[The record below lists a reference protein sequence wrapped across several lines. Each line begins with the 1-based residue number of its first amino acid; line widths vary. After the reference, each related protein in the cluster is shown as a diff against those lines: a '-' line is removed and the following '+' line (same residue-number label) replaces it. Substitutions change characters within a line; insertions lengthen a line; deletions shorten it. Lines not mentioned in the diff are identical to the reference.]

1 MKSTSV
7 LWAAVLLAGLSAPA
21 QVDEARRYFS
31 LSTEGPVRAGGT
43 VPVRVSAQGVDTL
56 EFRLYRVNDPVK
68 FFETLSDAHSAGQA
82 ARRRPKAV
90 TPIEKFDEWRR
101 NVRAAIRDLGRAQFG
116 PGQRRE
122 IRAFLNP
129 PVKAPA
135 KAPSAKGV
143 ATEYAQ
149 TPLLNPQQVVRVWKQ
164 PVKAKTKW
172 DSVTVPVQLS
182 QKGLYLLEATDG
194 RLQAYTILSVTDLA
208 LLTKAEPGRVLVR
221 VVDRGK
227 GAPVD
232 GVSLRLFDQS
242 RAEVAG
248 ERATSGGEAF
258 EWRSQRNHPEG
269 LLVTARKGDEFAVTT
284 IDSWAM
290 GGDREEL
297 TGYVY
302 TDRPVYRPGH
312 PVHTRAIV
320 RRPTLEGYELP
331 SESNVEIEIT
341 NPDDGTV
348 LKKQARLS
356 AAGTAS
362 ADVTLASD
370 APLGYYAVKVSSG
383 EATTYGG
390 FHVEEYRKPEY
401 EVRVRADQG
410 RILQG
415 EHASFQASARYYYG
429 EPVTSAKVEWTL
441 YRSRSWPPWFD
452 SDDAEMGEGDDE
464 EGSDGISYGSET
476 VAEGKGEL
484 DGQGRITIRVP
495 TTRGRTD
502 LRYGLQ
508 VNVTDSGGREIS
520 GAASVTATR
529 GPFFISV
536 EPARY
541 VTAKGSPASL
551 EVQARDYD
559 GKAVSGV
566 AFQVGVSEHIWKKPA
581 QAPFTTIS
589 GTTGADGRGSV
600 SFVPPKGGVYRARVT
615 AGGPG
620 GVTLDGDCHLWVEG
634 EGFDL
639 PGEDRIQIVPDKKS
653 YKSGETAKLL
663 LVTGGPAHVWVS
675 AEARGVLWQRWVE
688 VKGSSVTVEAKI
700 EPPWEPNVYI
710 EAVFVRDDTLHRGSK
725 MLKVP
730 PAGKLLTVDV
740 AADKATYQPGE
751 PAVFKVKAADSQ
763 GKPVSA
769 EFSLGVVDESI
780 YAVKRE
786 AVRDIKDVFYGQQ
799 WNRVGTD
806 SSLSFY
812 FGGSAG
818 KSRVQLAQG
827 LAPKPVRYGQL
838 KDERL
843 AEPRVRKEFPDT
855 AFWTPALT
863 TGSDGRGEVRFA
875 FPDSLTTWRATAR
888 GVTADTR
895 VGQAIARTLVRKNL
909 IVSVA
914 APRFFTEGDE
924 VVLPVIVRS
933 SLPSTVQVKV
943 SLDATGLEFI
953 EGGTKQVQLEPKGEA
968 VVDYRVRVKAGQ
980 EITLLAK
987 ALAGQESDALEL
999 KLPVEPPGLDYVT
1012 SKSGVMEAQ
1021 PSASAAMAF
1030 DARSIPHTRSLE
1042 LEVAPSVAGTLFS
1055 ALDYLTSYPY
1065 GCTEQTMSSFLPNI
1079 VVAQAMKTL
1088 KLPDA
1093 VDKRALDK
1101 KVKAGFEK
1109 LASLQHDDGGW
1120 GWWESD
1126 ETDPF
1131 MTAYVAWGLKEAG
1144 DAGYSGYDY
1153 MAGRAADAVR
1163 KQFDLRPAKTKADI
1177 AAWQLHAL
1185 ARMGKANTRDM
1196 DAVWAKRGELT
1207 SLGWALMGLA
1217 SQSMKDSRTQ
1227 QIGLQLDM
1235 LAKREGPYVWWPA
1248 ERDIMLDF
1256 GIDASAEA
1264 TSFALKFMAA
1274 DNADSP
1280 LITPAA
1286 KRLLSKRTQGAR
1298 WQSTKQTAF
1307 AVFGLTEYL
1316 SRTRELEP
1324 DFTARVTLNGREI
1337 LKRRFTSRDVF
1348 EKPVKVELTGTETGQ
1363 SFDLKVEKS
1372 GEGRLY
1378 WTAKTGMRL
1387 LAESATEPADS
1398 KLSVRREYFVLS
1410 PVNEGGRI
1418 VYQLNPFDGQAKQ
1431 GELIACRLTV
1441 SGADHRYVLIEDP
1454 LPSGAEV
1461 VSRDDLYHVK
1471 GSPPWWR
1478 AAWARRQVRDT
1489 KMGFLET
1496 WLPKAGAE
1504 FMYLFRVITAGT
1516 IQANPAR
1523 VEPMY
1528 QPEIFSSS
1536 AAGKFEVKRP

>member
-1 MKSTSV
+1 MRSTSV
-7 LWAAVLLAGLSAPA
+7 LWAALLLAGLSAPA

-68 FFETLSDAHSAGQA
+68 FFETLSDAHSAGQS

-101 NVRAAIRDLGRAQFG
+101 IVRAAMRDLGRAQFG
-116 PGQRRE
+116 REQRRE
-122 IRAFLNP
+122 IRARLNP
-129 PVKAPA
+129 PAKGPA
-135 KAPSAKGV
+135 MAPSAKGV

-149 TPLLNPQQVVRVWKQ
+149 APLLNPQQVVRVWKQ
-164 PVKAKTKW
+164 TVKAKTRW

-221 VVDRGK
+221 VVDRVK
-227 GAPVD
+227 GASVD
-232 GVSLRLFDQS
+232 GVALRLFDQS
-242 RAEVAG
+242 RAEAAG
-248 ERATSGGEAF
+248 EQTTASGEAF
-258 EWRSQRNHPEG
+258 EWRSQRNYPEG
-269 LLVTARKGDEFAVTT
+269 LVVTARKGDEFAVTT

-312 PVHTRAIV
+312 PVHARAIV

-331 SESNVEIEIT
+331 SDSSVEIEIT

-348 LKKQARLS
+348 LKKKARLS
-356 AAGTAS
+356 AAGTVS

-383 EATTYGG
+383 EASAYGG

-401 EVRVRADQG
+401 EVRVRTDQT
-410 RILQG
+410 RIPQG
-415 EHASFQASARYYYG
+415 EQAVFQATARYYYG
-429 EPVTSAKVEWTL
+429 EAVTNAKVEWSL
-441 YRSRSWPPWFD
+441 FRSRSWPPWFD
-452 SDDAEMGEGDDE
+452 AGETGLEDGGDE
-464 EGSDGISYGSET
+464 EGADGISHGSET

-484 DGQGRITIRVP
+484 DSQGRITIRVP
-495 TTRGRTD
+495 TSRGKTD

-508 VNVTDSGGREIS
+508 VNVTDSAGREIS

-529 GPFFISV
+529 GPYFISV

-541 VTAKGSPASL
+541 LTAQGSEARL
-551 EVQARDYD
+551 HVQARDYD
-559 GKAVSGV
+559 GKPVSGV
-566 AFQVGVSEHIWKKPA
+566 AFQVGVSEYIYKKPA
-581 QAPFTTIS
+581 QAAFTTMS

-600 SFVPPKGGVYRARVT
+600 SFVPPKGAVYRARVT
-615 AGGPG
+615 AVAPT
-620 GVTLDGDCHLWVEG
+620 GVTLDGDCYLWVEG
-634 EGFDL
+634 AGFDL
-639 PGEDRIQIVPDKKS
+639 PGEERIQIVPDKKS
-653 YKSGETAKLL
+653 YKAGETAKILV
-663 LVTGGPAHVWVS
+663 VTGGPAHVWVS

-688 VKGSSVTVEAKI
+688 VKESSVTVEAKV
-700 EPPWEPNVYI
+700 ESAWEPNVYI
-710 EAVFVRDDTLHRGSK
+710 EAVFVRDDVLHRGSK
-725 MLKVP
+725 ILKVP
-730 PAGKLLTVDV
+730 PSEKLLTVDV
-740 AADKATYQPGE
+740 AADKASYQPGE
-751 PAVFKVKAADSQ
+751 PAVFRVSAADAQ
-763 GKPVSA
+763 GRPVAA

-812 FGGSAG
+812 FGGAAG

-827 LAPKPVRYGQL
+827 VAPKSVRFGQL

-843 AEPRVRKEFPDT
+843 AEPRVRKDFPDT
-855 AFWTPALT
+855 AYWTPALM
-863 TGSDGRGEVRFA
+863 TGADGKGEVRFA

-895 VGQAIARTLVRKNL
+895 VGQAIGRTLVRKNL

-933 SLPSTVQVKV
+933 SLPATAQVKV
-943 SLDATGLEFI
+943 SLDATGLEFV
-953 EGGTKQVQLEPKGEA
+953 EGGTKQVEVEPRGEA
-968 VVDYRVRVKAGQ
+968 VVDYRVRVKAGK
-980 EITLLAK
+980 EVTLLAK
-987 ALAGQESDALEL
+987 ALSGQESDALEL

-1012 SKSGVMEAQ
+1012 SKSGVMESQ
-1021 PSASAAMAF
+1021 TSEGAAMTF
-1030 DARSIPHTRSLE
+1030 DGRSIPHTRTLE

-1055 ALDYLTSYPY
+1055 ALDYLTSYSY
-1065 GCTEQTMSSFLPNI
+1065 GCTEQTMSSFMPNI

-1093 VDKRALDK
+1093 IDKRALDK
-1101 KVKAGFEK
+1101 KVKAGFER
-1109 LASLQHDDGGW
+1109 LAALQHDDGGW
-1120 GWWESD
+1120 GWWASD

-1144 DAGYSGYDY
+1144 DAGYTGYDY
-1153 MAGRAADAVR
+1153 IAGRAADAVR
-1163 KQFDLRPAKTKADI
+1163 KQFDQRTPKTKADI
-1177 AAWQLHAL
+1177 GAWQLHAL
-1185 ARMGKANTRDM
+1185 ARMGKANKRDM
-1196 DAVWAKRGELT
+1196 DAVWERRSELS

-1217 SQSMKDSRTQ
+1217 SQSMKDARTQ

-1235 LAKREGPYVWWPA
+1235 LAKRSGPYVWWPA

-1256 GIDASAEA
+1256 AIDAPVEA

-1274 DNADSP
+1274 DNANSA
-1280 LITPAA
+1280 LVAPAA
-1286 KRLLSKRTQGAR
+1286 KWLLSKRTQGAR

-1324 DFTARVTLNGREI
+1324 DFTARVTVNGREV
-1337 LKRRFTSRDVF
+1337 LRRRFTSRDVF
-1348 EKPVKVELTGTETGQ
+1348 EQPVKVALTGLETGE
-1363 SFDLKVEKS
+1363 SFNLRVEKS
-1372 GEGRLY
+1372 GDGRLY
-1378 WTAKTGMRL
+1378 WTARAGMRL
-1387 LAESATEPADS
+1387 LAGSVAEPADS
-1398 KLSVRREYFVLS
+1398 KLSLRREYFMLS

-1418 VYQLNPFDGQAKQ
+1418 VYQLIPFDGQAKQ
-1431 GELIACRLTV
+1431 GDLIACRLTV

-1461 VSRDDLYHVK
+1461 VPRDDLYQVK
-1471 GSPPWWR
+1471 GAPPWWR
-1478 AAWARRQVRDT
+1478 AAWARRQARDT
-1489 KMGFLET
+1489 KMAFLES

-1504 FMYLFRVITAGT
+1504 FMYLFRVTTAGT
-1516 IQANPAR
+1516 IQASPAR